1 MRAAMDRSK
10 RAADAAT
17 QSRAATLLQAYRF
30 ALKPTPRQERALR
43 SHAGAARF
51 AWNWGL
57 AKCQQR
63 YAAEGAWY
71 SAMDLHKLWNA
82 EKKANPALAW
92 WRENS
97 KCAYQEAFR
106 DLNRALRDFGKS
118 KRGERNGPRL
128 GFPRFKKRGRSR
140 DSFRLTERSIR
151 CVGTTVTLPRLG
163 TIRTHE
169 STCKLARRLDDGTAR
184 ILSATVSRT
193 AQRWFV
199 SFTCE
204 TERAIPQHYTR
215 RGSAIGVDLGVKTL
229 LTGVDD
235 QGNTITVEG
244 PKALR
249 SSLAR
254 LRRASRAHSRKQPG
268 SANRRKHAAR
278 LARVHARVAN
288 VRADALHKST
298 TDLAQR
304 YAVVVTEDLNIAGMT
319 HNRHLAR
326 AVADQG
332 FGQARRMLDYKT
344 TRNGGKL
351 LLADRWFPSSKQCSG
366 CHAVKAKL
374 PLSERIYRC
383 AFCGLALDRDINA
396 ARNLL
401 QLAASGA
408 ESLNACGGTVGPGWA
423 GHVPANQEPGTAP
436 AGETGTAA
444 GQPAA
449 AGQQAKPA
457 TATLGP

>member
-1 MRAAMDRSK
+1 
-10 RAADAAT
+10 
-17 QSRAATLLQAYRF
+17 
-30 ALKPTPRQERALR
+30 
-43 SHAGAARF
+43 
-51 AWNWGL
+51 
-57 AKCQQR
+57 
-63 YAAEGAWY
+63 
-71 SAMDLHKLWNA
+71 
-82 EKKANPALAW
+82 
-92 WRENS
+92 
-97 KCAYQEAFR
+97 
-106 DLNRALRDFGKS
+106 
-118 KRGERNGPRL
+118 
-128 GFPRFKKRGRSR
+128 
-140 DSFRLTERSIR
+140 
-151 CVGTTVTLPRLG
+151 
-163 TIRTHE
+163 
-169 STCKLARRLDDGTAR
+169 
-184 ILSATVSRT
+184 
-193 AQRWFV
+193 
-199 SFTCE
+199 
-204 TERAIPQHYTR
+204 
-215 RGSAIGVDLGVKTL
+215 VKTL

-254 LRRASRAHSRKQPG
+254 LRRASRAHSRKQSG
-268 SANRRKHAAR
+268 SANRREHAAR
-278 LARVHARVAN
+278 LARLHARVAN

-326 AVADQG
+326 AVADQD

-383 AFCGLALDRDINA
+383 AFCGLALDRDVNA

-408 ESLNACGGTVGPGWA
+408 ESLNACGGTVRPGWA